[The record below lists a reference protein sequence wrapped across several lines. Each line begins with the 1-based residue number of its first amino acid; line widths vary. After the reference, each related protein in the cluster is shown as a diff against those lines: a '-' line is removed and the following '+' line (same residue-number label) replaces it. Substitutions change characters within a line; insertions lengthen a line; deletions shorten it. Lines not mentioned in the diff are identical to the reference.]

1 MSDILFD
8 KLIFV
13 DRLKGDGFTDK
24 QARTLADALDEALRE
39 SVATKGDVVR
49 LNGKVHLAAER
60 ASDELKHLKGLLLIV
75 IGLNVLMLFKDLF

>member
-24 QARTLADALDEALRE
+24 QAQTLADALDEALRE
-39 SVATKGDVVR
+39 SVATKSDIVR
-49 LNGKVHLAAER
+49 LNGKVHLTAER